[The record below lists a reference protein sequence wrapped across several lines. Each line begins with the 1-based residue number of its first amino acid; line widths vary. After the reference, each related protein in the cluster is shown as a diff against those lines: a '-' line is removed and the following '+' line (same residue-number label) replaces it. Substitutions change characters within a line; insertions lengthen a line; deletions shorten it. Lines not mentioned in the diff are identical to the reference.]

1 MKIVIAMDSFKGSL
15 SSIQACN
22 AVAQGIKST
31 VPAAECLILPMSDGG
46 DGLIDVF
53 RENAH
58 YTVKS
63 FTVCGP
69 VQGNL
74 VDANIAFSN
83 DGTTAVIESAQACGL
98 SLLSP
103 DERNPLKTTSYGV
116 GEMMRFAIV
125 HGVKR
130 IILGLGG
137 TSTNDLG
144 TGMLAALGVSF
155 SDDKNDVINQQNGS
169 TVGKIKK
176 ISNYD
181 NLNRLFEGIDVTI
194 ASDVINP
201 LCGPKGAAQ
210 TYARQKG
217 ASELDILNLE
227 CWAKQF
233 SSIVSNTLNR
243 DFSNAPGAGAA
254 GGLGYALMSFLN
266 CNVESGATLL
276 LNTLGYKECIADADL
291 VITGEGASDEQTL
304 MGKAPSHIMDYAARS
319 GVPVALISGQIND
332 AALLRQA
339 GFKYLI
345 AAKPAGQPLEKALL
359 EDVATR
365 NIVTATAQL
374 FTQISL

>member
-22 AVAQGIKST
+22 AVAQGIKLT
-31 VPAAECLILPMSDGG
+31 APAAECIILPMSDGG
-46 DGLIDVF
+46 DGLIDVY
-53 RENAH
+53 RGNAL

-69 VQGNL
+69 VHENL
-74 VDANIAFSN
+74 VEANIAFSN

-103 DERNPLKTTSYGV
+103 DKRNPLKTTSYGV
-116 GEMMRFAIV
+116 GEMLRYAIE

-144 TGMLAALGVSF
+144 IGMLAALGVSF
-155 SDDKNDVINQQNGS
+155 SDDKHNVISQQNGR
-169 TVGKIKK
+169 TVGKIKN

-181 NLNRLFEGIDVTI
+181 NLYRLFEGIDVTI
-194 ASDVINP
+194 ASDVNNP
-201 LCGPKGAAQ
+201 LYGPKGAAQ

-254 GGLGYALMSFLN
+254 GGLGYALMSFHN

-276 LNTLGYKECIADADL
+276 LNTLGYKERIADADL

-345 AAKPAGQPLEKALL
+345 AAKPARQSLEKALL
-359 EDVATR
+359 KDVATR
-365 NIVTATAQL
+365 NLVTATAQL